1 MNIRS
6 AVFVMISIKPQSINS
21 VINRLPYSQDSIYN
35 VIEEMIKKGDLIKI
49 KTKEGMKVDIPKD
62 YHHQKQREF
71 YIKSLSYGVDPAILL
86 RKTSQ
91 QVWKALDTSTTVTDL
106 SKETNLSEKTVRKIL
121 QQFYRYDFVTYEKK
135 KPIIVKKIHDHPI
148 GIILNSMTRS
158 KNKTNGFYTSG
169 SSPFNEIITT
179 PDEIEEILYDKIDES
194 LTVKKTGFLVKGKKE
209 KITVLESVPHQLTN
223 EEIFIKQ
230 ILTPEGVEDI
240 CIRLLVS
247 KKINYKQLLD
257 ISIENNL
264 VNLIGCYLDIIN
276 DINDQLIPKGII
288 KKFYNS
294 ITDKKIVFLKDE
306 KQYGKSGWEQKYE
319 NKWNVDLYLEIG
331 AIEHGVRGV

>member
-1 MNIRS
+1 
-6 AVFVMISIKPQSINS
+6 
-21 VINRLPYSQDSIYN
+21 
-35 VIEEMIKKGDLIKI
+35 MIKKGDLIKI

-148 GIILNSMTRS
+148 GIILNAMTRS

-306 KQYGKSGWEQKYE
+306 KQYGKFGWEQKYE
-319 NKWNVDLYLEIG
+319 NKWNMDLYLEIG

>member
-6 AVFVMISIKPQSINS
+6 AVFGMISVKPQPINS

-71 YIKSLSYGVDPAILL
+71 HIKSLSYGMDPENLL
-86 RKTSQ
+86 RKTTQ
-91 QVWKALDTSTTVTDL
+91 LVWKALDKVTTVSDL
-106 SKETNLSEKTVRKIL
+106 SKETTLSEKTVRKIL
-121 QQFYRYDFVTYEKK
+121 RQLSEYDLVTHEKK
-135 KPIIVKKIHDHPI
+135 NPIIVKKIHEHPI
-148 GIILNSMTRS
+148 GIILNAMTRS
-158 KNKTNGFYTSG
+158 KNKTNGFYIPG
-169 SSPFNEIITT
+169 STPFDEIITT
-179 PDEIEEILYDKIDES
+179 PDEIEKIIYDKIDES
-194 LTVKKTGFLVKGKKE
+194 LTVKKTGFLIKGKKE

-223 EEIFIKQ
+223 EEVFIKQ
-230 ILTPEGVEDI
+230 IVTPKGVEDI

-247 KKINYKQLLD
+247 KKINYARLLN

-276 DINDQLIPKGII
+276 DIDDQIIPKDVI
-288 KKFYNS
+288 KKFHNN
-294 ITDKKIVFLKDE
+294 ITDKKIIFLKDE
-306 KQYGKSGWEQKYE
+306 KKYGKSGGEQKYE
-319 NKWNVDLYLEIG
+319 KKWNVNLYLDIG
-331 AIEHGVRGV
+331 AIEHGVRGL